1 MDWNNPAAID
11 AWTREKQELARKKAE
26 TETEAEHPSTPPIP
40 EPPYVVPFRITR
52 RASLPRFS
60 ATTLEEARLLTATE
74 APATPGQLMLPLH
87 DDEIIDSCPSWL
99 LEMYRR
105 AETIQR
111 IRGPMPLSFAVMLG
125 ALVTTAISDR
135 TGNEVITR
143 YTLDEVI
150 RWGYPTGWPNRARDW
165 LKLHRAFEELPSYR
179 VPVGEYLVWLVIGE
193 GLPRVYHENARVLLR
208 KRVPASAAYGI
219 RIDWPQLLRYRPSAL
234 MTRAYLSVH
243 ALMDRSA
250 HRGHALTRLIHE
262 PEFDSDGRP
271 QRRKGGEIIRS
282 ERLVPNPLANKVG
295 FLPGRDVARFLGMK
309 NSKSGRQ
316 DARQALARLHSN
328 RVVEVVEE
336 QSGYRFYGVLPV
348 KTVRSS

>member
-1 MDWNNPAAID
+1 MDWHDPAAIE
-11 AWTREKQELARKKAE
+11 AWTKEKQERARTKA
-26 TETEAEHPSTPPIP
+26 EAEHASPAPKP
-40 EPPYVVPFRITR
+40 EPANVVPFRITR

-60 ATTLEEARLLTATE
+60 ETTIEEARLLAATE
-74 APATPGQLMLPLH
+74 APTTPGQLMLPLH

-125 ALVTTAISDR
+125 ALVTIAISDR
-135 TGNEVITR
+135 TGHEVITR
-143 YTLDEVI
+143 HPLDEVI
-150 RWGYPTGWPNRARDW
+150 RWCYPTGWNQRARDW
-165 LKLHRAFEELPSYR
+165 IKLHRAFEELPSYR
-179 VPVGEYLVWLVIGE
+179 VPVGEYLLWLVMGE
-193 GLPRVYHENARVLLR
+193 GLPRVYHQNASVLLR

-219 RIDWPQLLRYRPSAL
+219 RIDWPQLLSYRPSAL

-250 HRGHALTRLIHE
+250 HRGYALTRFIHE
-262 PEFDSDGRP
+262 PELNADGKP
-271 QRRKGGEIIRS
+271 RRQEGGQIVRS
-282 ERLVPNPLANKVG
+282 KRLVPNPLANKVG
-295 FLPGRDVARFLGMK
+295 VLPARDVARFLGMK

-316 DARQALARLHSN
+316 DARQALARLHRD

-336 QSGYRFYGVLPV
+336 HGRYRFYGVLPE
-348 KTVRSS
+348 KTVHST